1 LGDLGVLLFRLSSF
15 DTNKHHKS
23 AEEVVMK
30 TDALTL
36 AAIIFVVG
44 LLATGLSVSEK
55 GESSAEDAP
64 AAELH
69 QGVIVKR

>member
-1 LGDLGVLLFRLSSF
+1 
-15 DTNKHHKS
+15 
-23 AEEVVMK
+23 MK

-44 LLATGLSVSEK
+44 LLATGLSVTDSSD
-55 GESSAEDAP
+55 SSALDAP

-69 QGVIVKR
+69 QGVVVVKQ

>member
-1 LGDLGVLLFRLSSF
+1 MYWGPPGEALHGWYTKINID
-15 DTNKHHKS
+15 KS
-23 AEEVVMK
+23 AEEVIMK

-44 LLATGLSVSEK
+44 LLATGLSVSDD
-55 GESSAEDAP
+55 GDRSAMDAP

-69 QGVIVKR
+69 QGVVVQR

>member
-1 LGDLGVLLFRLSSF
+1 
-15 DTNKHHKS
+15 
-23 AEEVVMK
+23 MK